1 MNAEAEK
8 STSTSWVCRAGSAAC
23 ERLTWV
29 GSLLVLAVVAVV
41 MAICSLP
48 GAALSIAGFVVS
60 AVVSLV
66 VAAFCAL
73 VVALPVIGAIALAVC
88 LVVLAVALSPILL
101 VVYVKRKV
109 FGPYKFDEALRVR
122 LLKLRWGRS

>member
-23 ERLTWV
+23 AGLTWAAV
-29 GSLLVLAVVAVV
+29 SLL
-41 MAICSLP
+41 C
-48 GAALSIAGFVVS
+48 FVVS
-60 AVVSLV
+60 VVASLV

-73 VVALPVIGAIALAVC
+73 VVALPVIGAIAMAVC
-88 LVVLAVALSPILL
+88 LVALAVALSPLLL

-109 FGPYKFDEALRVR
+109 FGPGKFDEALRVR
-122 LLKLRWGRS
+122 LLKLKWKRS

>member
-8 STSTSWVCRAGSAAC
+8 STSTSWVCRAGSAAY
-23 ERLTWV
+23 EGLTWA
-29 GSLLVLAVVAVV
+29 GSLLALVVIAGAL
-41 MAICSLP
+41 AICSLP
-48 GAALSIAGFVVS
+48 GAAVSLLGFVVS
-60 AVVSLV
+60 VVVS
-66 VAAFCAL
+66 L
-73 VVALPVIGAIALAVC
+73 VVALPVIGAIAMAVC
-88 LVVLAVALSPILL
+88 LVVLAVALSPLLL

>member
-1 MNAEAEK
+1 MSTEAEK
-8 STSTSWVCRAGSAAC
+8 STSTSWVCRAGSAAY
-23 ERLTWV
+23 EGLTWA
-29 GSLLVLAVVAVV
+29 GSLLALVVIAGAL
-41 MAICSLP
+41 AICSLP
-48 GAALSIAGFVVS
+48 GAAVSLLCFVVS
-60 AVVSLV
+60 VVVSLV

-73 VVALPVIGAIALAVC
+73 VVALPVIGAIAMAVC